1 MEEDVVIV
9 LMDLLETGNRVWSCL
24 SHQVGDVFDVLS
36 VLLLCS
42 HDAQPQGQP
51 VSYRHSV
58 GPHRDEQEV
67 RLEAVE
73 GVVRLNCDLLFG
85 LLLWSEAI
93 LDGLSLGRGEKNPEC
108 ISFRFVVLKRNALF
122 SLAGNQKK
130 KIIRNRVFLFLGF

>member
-9 LMDLLETGNRVWSCL
+9 LIDLLETGNGVCCCL

-42 HDAQPQGQP
+42 ADAQTQGQP
-51 VSYRHSV
+51 VSHRHSV
-58 GPHRDEQEV
+58 GARRDEQEV

-73 GVVRLNCDLLFG
+73 GFVWLNCDLLFG

-93 LDGLSLGRGEKNPEC
+93 LDGLGLGRGEKKPKC
-108 ISFRFVVLKRNALF
+108 IS
-122 SLAGNQKK
+122 
-130 KIIRNRVFLFLGF
+130 

>member
-9 LMDLLETGNRVWSCL
+9 LMGLLETGNRPCCCL

-42 HDAQPQGQP
+42 ADAQPQGQP

-58 GPHRDEQEV
+58 GPRRDEQEV
-67 RLEAVE
+67 RPEAVE
-73 GVVRLNCDLLFG
+73 GVVRLNCDLLLG

-93 LDGLSLGRGEKNPEC
+93 LGGLGLGRGKKQNPKC
-108 ISFRFVVLKRNALF
+108 IL
-122 SLAGNQKK
+122 
-130 KIIRNRVFLFLGF
+130 

>member
-9 LMDLLETGNRVWSCL
+9 LIDLPETGNGVCCCL

-42 HDAQPQGQP
+42 ADAQTQGQP
-51 VSYRHSV
+51 VSHRHSV
-58 GPHRDEQEV
+58 GPRRDEQEV

-73 GVVRLNCDLLFG
+73 GFVWLNCDLLFG

-93 LDGLSLGRGEKNPEC
+93 LDGLGLGRREKNPKC
-108 ISFRFVVLKRNALF
+108 IS
-122 SLAGNQKK
+122 
-130 KIIRNRVFLFLGF
+130 